1 MLVALLGAAQPTQA
15 HELVDTPPVAR
26 VDEPLPNRALA
37 RIGASLVAKRSLDHW
52 FRVAAEGRRPRPG
65 SPRQARLRREAMSF
79 LIQGVWVALEAREH
93 GITASRRAV
102 RRAFRRQKRAAF
114 RNERAYR
121 RYLRP
126 AWRTERDVLYRV
138 KLDLL
143 QDRLTTHVTSQAR
156 TPAERVAAVERFSEG
171 FPRKWRAR
179 TACAH
184 GYVTSDCSRAV
195 SRLPG

>member
-1 MLVALLGAAQPTQA
+1 MLGAVQPSRA
-15 HELVDTPPVAR
+15 HEFVDTPVAR
-26 VDEPLPNRALA
+26 VDEPLPSRAVA
-37 RIGASLVAKRSLDHW
+37 RIGTRLVAKRSVDHW
-52 FRVAAEGRRPRPG
+52 FRVVAAGRRSRPG
-65 SPRQARLRREAMSF
+65 SPRRARLRREAMKF
-79 LIQGVWVALEAREH
+79 LIQGVWVAHEAREH
-93 GITASRRAV
+93 GIAVSRRTV
-102 RRAFRRQKRAAF
+102 RRSFRRQKRQTF
-114 RNERAYR
+114 RSERAYR

-126 AWRTERDVLYRV
+126 AWRTERDILYRV

-143 QDRLTTHVTSQAR
+143 SDRLMRHVKSQAR
-156 TPAERVAAVERFSEG
+156 SPAEEVLVVERFVEG